1 MTLEFNKLVTQ
12 VTQMGLMLEQLRL
25 VDVGEKLELAYHIFQ
40 QLDDINRVR
49 ERIEWVRQSDVSGYR
64 GAAPFPI
71 VDSAEAINF
80 VYNPPDYAPPQATI
94 IAADGSQIYPDE
106 QAAVHY
112 YLINIGLFIYHHG
125 AQQTPEQVTFPELRY
140 HPAHVHDT
148 YGSLIRNSVIDDR
161 RTVMEMQALGK
172 IGWEMQRKGRAY
184 DPLICLYDNRLL
196 YLPGN
201 PTNTSET
208 YLKDYWAAMTH
219 IQDSGAI
226 LAGYIDSAS
235 SRRFMQLLFL
245 MSLADEDEVKLRQR
259 ELPIAG
265 ELEGLRDH
273 QFFNWILDIGQRS
286 AIMVQN
292 SPQNY
297 LFKQHGENYEIAYFY
312 LKVAHGKIVRV
323 DIPVWVGRSP
333 EAVQMLH
340 KLLLSQCLMQ
350 GRNPYPYALTR
361 ADEIAVVTAR
371 DKTHLEKLVHNE
383 LWKKGI
389 NPHTLSAKTWGKS
402 LARSEKRN
410 FEL

>member
-1 MTLEFNKLVTQ
+1 MTLEFNKLIMQ

-25 VDVGEKLELAYHIFQ
+25 VDVHEKLDLAYRIFQ

-64 GAAPFPI
+64 GAAPFPLEEN
-71 VDSAEAINF
+71 AEAISF
-80 VYNPPDYAPPQATI
+80 VYNPPEATPSQATI

-106 QAAVHY
+106 QAAIHY
-112 YLINIGLFIYHHG
+112 YLINIGLFIFHYG
-125 AQQTPEQVTFPELRY
+125 TDRTPEQITYPDLRY

-172 IGWEMQRKGRAY
+172 IAWDLQRNGQAY
-184 DPLICLYDNRLL
+184 EPLVCLYDNRLL

-201 PTNTSET
+201 PSHSGENF
-208 YLKDYWAAMTH
+208 LKDYWSAMTH

-226 LAGYIDSAS
+226 LAGYIDGAS

-245 MSLADEDEVKLRQR
+245 MSLADENEVKMRQR
-259 ELPIAG
+259 ELPTAG

-273 QFFNWILDIGQRS
+273 QFFNWILEVGQRS

-297 LFKQHGENYEIAYFY
+297 LFKQHGQNYEIAYFY

-323 DIPVWVGRSP
+323 DIPVWVGRNS
-333 EAVQMLH
+333 AMVDALH
-340 KLLLSQCLMQ
+340 GVLLSQCHMQ

-371 DKTHLEKLVHNE
+371 DKAHLEKLVHDE

-389 NPHTLSAKTWGKS
+389 NPHTLSAKTWGKT